1 MTGFGTVRGAGRGK
15 SGATCGEWST
25 MNVAVRGAP
34 PNVGALN
41 KQAAQ
46 LRGKVIEMSHAAQA
60 AHLASSLS
68 CCDIVTAAY
77 WNVLN
82 IDPRKPKDEL
92 RDRFILSKGHAAAA
106 LYAALAFKGFFPIAE
121 LDTYCKDGGKLAEH
135 PPANLL
141 PGIEAATGSLGHGLP
156 IGCGM
161 ALSGRIKGQTFRVYA
176 LLSDGENNEGSVWEA
191 AMFAAAQK
199 LENVCV
205 IVDYNK
211 WQATARSNETLMLA
225 PLADKWRAFGWD
237 SVETDGHD
245 VGRLAVLM
253 QNVPNGSGKPVAII
267 AHTIKG
273 KGVSFMEDDNNWH
286 YRAPTA
292 DEVVEAHKELGLI

>member
-1 MTGFGTVRGAGRGK
+1 
-15 SGATCGEWST
+15 
-25 MNVAVRGAP
+25 MNVALRACP
-34 PNVGALN
+34 PLLDAAAL
-41 KQAAQ
+41 KHRAAQ
-46 LRGKVIEMSHAAQA
+46 LRGKVVEMSHAAQA

-68 CCDIVTAAY
+68 CADILTAAY
-77 WNVLN
+77 WHVLRV
-82 IDPRKPKDEL
+82 DPDRPDDPE

-106 LYAALAFKGFFPIAE
+106 LYAALAMKGYFPLRE
-121 LDTYCKDGGKLAEH
+121 LDTFCKDGGRLAEH

-141 PGIEAATGSLGHGLP
+141 PGVEAATGSLGHGLP
-156 IGCGM
+156 LGCGM
-161 ALSGRIKGQTFRVYA
+161 ALSGRIKGETFRVFA

-199 LENVCV
+199 LANVCV

-211 WQATARSNETLMLA
+211 WQATARSDETLMLA
-225 PLADKWRAFGWD
+225 PLRDKWAAFGWD
-237 SVETDGHD
+237 AREIDGHD
-245 VGRLAVLM
+245 VGVLAEAM
-253 QNVPNGSGKPVAII
+253 QRVPNGSGKPVALI

-292 DEVVEAHKELGLI
+292 DEVVSARKELGLA

>member
-1 MTGFGTVRGAGRGK
+1 
-15 SGATCGEWST
+15 

-34 PNVGALN
+34 PNAGAL
-41 KQAAQ
+41 KKKAAQ

-92 RDRFILSKGHAAAA
+92 RDRFILSKGHAATA

-121 LDTYCKDGGKLAEH
+121 LDTYCKNGGKLAEH

-267 AHTIKG
+267 AHTVKG

-292 DEVVEAHKELGLI
+292 EEVVEAHKELGLI